1 MHGGERMMTNG
12 QVLCANENLHPQL
25 LKMLKSV
32 KPQ

>member
-1 MHGGERMMTNG
+1 MAGGERMMSNG

-25 LKMLKSV
+25 LKMLKNA